1 MKTIRLCI
9 FLFLT
14 SISLLFTAC
23 QGEEGTPIEQE
34 DYADRTIL
42 VYLGRDNNLWGE
54 RERRIEFILNGWNG
68 KGNLII
74 YEDKKGSLPCLME
87 AHNSNGFN
95 DTRIIHQYEEQNSAD
110 AETLKKVI
118 QETRNLYPAQSY
130 GLIIFSHAS
139 GWLPKNTITNPRS
152 NSDLSANES
161 TRSIIIDDKD
171 EMELVDFANA
181 LPNNLFDFIILEAC
195 YMSGIEVMYEL
206 RDKAKYILASSA
218 EITSPGFTHVYS
230 KQISQLF
237 KKNLNLVDFAKEIS
251 AELSRTYD
259 ANKSSGGGTLSV
271 IQTSCVEMLGNWIIE
286 NIDMEKPE
294 NISDIQYFDENRNNK
309 IFFDFKDYYLRRLS
323 SDTKK
328 AVFTEMVNSIVVHQ
342 STTPTYR
349 GFQVNQHSGLTTY
362 IPQLEYPLLNEKYK
376 NLRWYRRVVSQ
387 IDKEE

>member
-42 VYLGRDNNLWGE
+42 VYLGRDNNDLWGE
-54 RERRIEFILNGWNG
+54 REGRIKPILDGWNG
-68 KGNLII
+68 EGKLII

-87 AHNSNGFN
+87 AYNKNGFY

-110 AETLKKVI
+110 AETLEKVI
-118 QETRNLYPAQSY
+118 EETRNLYPAQSY
-130 GLIIFSHAS
+130 GLILFSHAS

-152 NSDLSANES
+152 NSDLPTNQS
-161 TRSIIIDDKD
+161 TRSIIIDNKD

-195 YMSGIEVMYEL
+195 LMSGIEVMYEL
-206 RDKAKYILASSA
+206 RDKAKYIIASST
-218 EITSPGFTHVYS
+218 EIISPGFRPVYS
-230 KQISQLF
+230 KKLYQLF
-237 KKNLNLVDFAKEIS
+237 KQDLDLVAFAKEIS
-251 AELSRTYD
+251 AEF
-259 ANKSSGGGTLSV
+259 NEGTISL
-271 IQTSCVEMLGNWIIE
+271 IKTSCIEMLGNWIID
-286 NIDMEKPE
+286 NVDMESPN
-294 NISDIQYFDENRNNK
+294 NISDIQYFDKKRDDK
-309 IFFDFKDYYLRRLS
+309 LFFDFKDYYLRRIS
-323 SDTKK
+323 CDTRK
-328 AVFTEMVNSIVVHQ
+328 AVFTEMLNSIVLYQ
-342 STTPTYR
+342 SASENYR
-349 GFQVNQHSGLTTY
+349 GFQINQHSGLTTY
-362 IPQLEYPLLNEKYK
+362 ISQPEYPLLNEKYK

>member
-14 SISLLFTAC
+14 SIPLLFTAC
-23 QGEEGTPIEQE
+23 QGEDTPVEQE

-42 VYLGRDNNLWGE
+42 VYLGRDNNDLWGV
-54 RERRIEFILNGWNG
+54 REERIESILRGWNG

-110 AETLKKVI
+110 SKTLEKVI
-118 QETRNLYPAQSY
+118 LETKNLYPAQSY

-139 GWLPKNTITNPRS
+139 GWLPKNTIANPRS
-152 NSDLSANES
+152 NSDVSANES

-206 RDKAKYILASSA
+206 RDKAKYILASSTA
-218 EITSPGFTHVYS
+218 IISPGFRPIYNRELH
-230 KQISQLF
+230 QLF
-237 KKNLNLVDFAKEIS
+237 KQNLDLATFAKEIS
-251 AELSRTYD
+251 AEF
-259 ANKSSGGGTLSV
+259 NKKSGGGTVSL
-271 IQTSCVEMLGNWIIE
+271 IKTSCIEMLGNWIID
-286 NIDMEKPE
+286 NVDMERPE
-294 NISDIQYFDENRNNK
+294 DISNIQYFDEQRENK
-309 IFFDFKDYYLRRLS
+309 LFFDFKDYYLRRIS
-323 SDTKK
+323 CDTRK
-328 AVFTEMVNSIVVHQ
+328 AVFTEMLNSVVLYQ
-342 STTPTYR
+342 SATETYR
-349 GFQVNQHSGLTTY
+349 DFQVNEHSGLTTY
-362 IPQLEYPLLNEKYK
+362 IPQPEYLLLNEKYK
-376 NLRWYRRVVSQ
+376 SLRWYRRIVNQ